1 MKNPGVLKDR
11 KKKLHFKENMFAA
24 FFTVYCNFSFIIIII
39 NYKLNFVI
47 STQMYKNKVYKK
59 FGVSMVAQSVR
70 ARVLEHVFLQIRQ
83 DYYVNM

>member
-1 MKNPGVLKDR
+1 
-11 KKKLHFKENMFAA
+11 MF
-24 FFTVYCNFSFIIIII
+24 
-39 NYKLNFVI
+39 

-70 ARVLEHVFLQIRQ
+70 VRVLEHVFLQIRQ

>member
-1 MKNPGVLKDR
+1 
-11 KKKLHFKENMFAA
+11 
-24 FFTVYCNFSFIIIII
+24 
-39 NYKLNFVI
+39 
-47 STQMYKNKVYKK
+47 MYKNKVYKK